1 MIKEYKVTT
10 TDTFEDEVK
19 NIYFKIKFYYKKP
32 IKAKNVYNK
41 IIDSIKKLNLFPE
54 KFSKVK
60 NFKNLNL
67 HRLIINNYI
76 VIYEVNNEKAEVYIL
91 HIFFYNQNYLNLL

>member
-1 MIKEYKVTT
+1 MIKEYKVIT

-54 KFSKVK
+54 EFSKVK

>member
-1 MIKEYKVTT
+1 MIKEYKIIT

-41 IIDSIKKLNLFPE
+41 IIDKKDTFSSFPLF
-54 KFSKVK
+54 
-60 NFKNLNL
+60 
-67 HRLIINNYI
+67 
-76 VIYEVNNEKAEVYIL
+76 
-91 HIFFYNQNYLNLL
+91 